1 MELSAASSSG
11 SMILRAGC
19 AIFSPFQTWPHQHSP
34 CGLMMQ
40 TPEPQHLVSGALI
53 EISFAL
59 NLVNTP
65 ILEFL
70 ECPCC
75 DDGYLVPHSK

>member
-1 MELSAASSSG
+1 
-11 SMILRAGC
+11 
-19 AIFSPFQTWPHQHSP
+19 
-34 CGLMMQ
+34 MMQ

-53 EISFAL
+53 ETFFAL

-75 DDGYLVPHSK
+75 DDGYLASHSK